1 MKQIT
6 TAIGAFAMASALA
19 ASALADNPRR
29 RAYLFMGAEPTE
41 MDMTDP
47 AKEAMLMKVAK
58 KLPVGTIVY
67 VRGGELWIA
76 QDTKMADGKMLSDM
90 LIH

>member
-1 MKQIT
+1 MKQIKI
-6 TAIGAFAMASALA
+6 AIGAFAMVSALA
-19 ASALADNPRR
+19 VSAMADNPIR
-29 RAYLFMGAEPTE
+29 RAYLFRGAETTE

-76 QDTKMADGKMLSDM
+76 QDTKMADGKMLSDALM
-90 LIH
+90 H